1 MNLVLVNFRNGPVS
15 PISGEAAEIGARVA
29 AGAAIGTGGLI
40 SANLKSIK
48 AWTYSPHQKD

>member
-1 MNLVLVNFRNGPVS
+1 VS